1 LLINKNSNR
10 GKYMKK
16 LLIATT
22 ALGFMAG
29 ATIAEDIKLGIVFG
43 FTGPIESLT
52 QPMASGAELAMK
64 EVTDSGAFL
73 GGSSVTSVRGDST
86 CIDSAAAVAVTERM
100 VTSDKVNGLVGGDC
114 SGVTGAM
121 LQNVARPNGIV
132 MVSPSATSPALST
145 AEDDGLFFRTAP
157 SDARQGEVMTEVIM
171 ERGVT
176 SVAVTYTNSDY
187 GKGLADAFET
197 AFIAAGGTVTINIAH
212 EDGKADYS
220 AEVGALASAG
230 GDILVVAGY
239 IDQGGNGIVRAAL
252 DTGAFDTFHFPDG
265 MISTNLEANFGNEI
279 NGSQGQHPGT
289 DSAGAATFAAM
300 AEADGFDGT
309 SPFAPE
315 SYDAAAL
322 IMLAMQA
329 AGSSSSADYKSKIM
343 DVANAPGEKIYPGEL
358 AKALKIL
365 AAGGEVD
372 YVGGSAVELVGS
384 GESAGAYRQIEIKDG
399 KITTMKYR

>member
-1 LLINKNSNR
+1 
-10 GKYMKK
+10 MKK

-22 ALGFMAG
+22 VSALIAG
-29 ATIAEDIKLGIVFG
+29 AALAEDIKLGIVFG

-52 QPMASGAELAMK
+52 QPMAQAAELAMK
-64 EVTDSGAFL
+64 EVTDSGALL
-73 GGSSVTSVRGDST
+73 GGSSVTGIRGDST
-86 CIDSAAAVAVTERM
+86 CIDSAAAVAVTERL
-100 VTSDKVNGLVGGDC
+100 VTSDKVSGIVGGDC

-145 AEDDGLFFRTAP
+145 AEDDGLFFRTSP
-157 SDARQGEVMTEVIM
+157 SDARQGQVMTEIIM
-171 ERGVT
+171 ERGINA
-176 SVAVTYTNSDY
+176 VAVTYTNSDY
-187 GKGLADAFET
+187 GKGLADAFES
-197 AFIAAGGTVTINIAH
+197 AFVAAGGTVTINLAH

-220 AEVGALASAG
+220 AEVGSLAAAG
-230 GDILVVAGY
+230 GDLLVVAGY
-239 IDQGGNGIVRAAL
+239 IDQGGNRIMRASL
-252 DTGAFDTFHFPDG
+252 DTGAFDLFHFPDG
-265 MISTNLEANFGNEI
+265 MISTNLEDNFGSEI

-289 DSAGAATFAAM
+289 DSPGAANVAAM
-300 AEADGFDGT
+300 GEANGFDGT

-343 DVANAPGEKIYPGEL
+343 DVANAPGVKIFPGEL
-358 AKALKIL
+358 AKGLKIL
-365 AAGGEVD
+365 ADGGEVD
-372 YVGGSAVELVGS
+372 YVGGSAVELIGP

-399 KITTMKYR
+399 KITTVSYR